1 MLPVRANGRPWCVLP
16 AGDLVSRRFTWLGWS
31 FVILC
36 VVPSNENVTALLYRR
51 RAAPKDATDV
61 GPVRG
66 REMAFDPL
74 LVFTAV
80 LVSGAVVSQLV
91 FLLALEF

>member
-1 MLPVRANGRPWCVLP
+1 
-16 AGDLVSRRFTWLGWS
+16 
-31 FVILC
+31 
-36 VVPSNENVTALLYRR
+36 VPRNENVTALLYRR
-51 RAAPKDATDV
+51 RVTPNSEASAE
-61 GPVRG
+61 PVRG

-80 LVSGAVVSQLV
+80 LVAGAVISQLV

>member
-1 MLPVRANGRPWCVLP
+1 MD
-16 AGDLVSRRFTWLGWS
+16 AG
-31 FVILC
+31 FVITC
-36 VVPSNENVTALLYRR
+36 TVPKNENVTALLYRR
-51 RAAPKDATDV
+51 RVASPLQGHKGADHE
-61 GPVRG
+61 

-80 LVSGAVVSQLV
+80 LVAGAVVSQLA